1 MAAKLQG
8 QGRKPKPASGM
19 LCRPP
24 LQRMLRIHQ
33 AIQGGKFP
41 NATQLANELE
51 VSTKSVHR
59 DLDFMRD
66 RLQLPLEWKAGRH
79 GYHYTAEVS
88 TFPAVQITEGELV
101 ALVVAEK
108 ALQQYRGTSFEKPLL
123 SALRKMEQSLPDT
136 ISISLSDVEQT
147 ISFRMRA
154 EPILNLEIFDALA
167 KATASRRQLALT
179 YRKAGQQ
186 QSEERL
192 IDPYHFA
199 NINGEWFLF
208 AFDHLCKDIRTF
220 IPARIKAIEQTGK
233 TFGRPQTF
241 SLEKRLRDS
250 FGIHSGDGQ
259 YDVMIRFN
267 ESVADYV
274 REKKWHDSQK
284 LRELKEGAVELSLRL
299 SSLAEIERWVLGWG
313 GNAMVIK
320 PAELANSIRLAAR
333 KILNKRL

>member
-1 MAAKLQG
+1 
-8 QGRKPKPASGM
+8 
-19 LCRPP
+19 
-24 LQRMLRIHQ
+24 MLRIHQ
-33 AIQGGKFP
+33 AIQAGKYP
-41 NATQLANELE
+41 NAMKLAKELE

-66 RLQLPLEWKAGRH
+66 RLELPLEWNAGRR

-88 TFPAVQITEGELV
+88 TFPAVQISEGELI

-123 SALRKMEQSLPDT
+123 SALKKMEQSLPDT

-154 EPILNLEIFDALA
+154 EPILNLEVFDALA
-167 KATASRRQLALT
+167 KATAARRQLELT

-186 QSEERL
+186 QSEQRV

-208 AFDHLCKDIRTF
+208 AYDHLRKDIRTF
-220 IPARIKAIEQTGK
+220 IPARIKAIKQTGK
-233 TFGRPQTF
+233 TFPRSQRF

-250 FGIHSGDGQ
+250 FGVHSGDGQ
-259 YDVMIRFN
+259 HDVVVRFN
-267 ESVADYV
+267 GGVADYI
-274 REKKWHDSQK
+274 REKKWHESQK
-284 LRELKEGAVELSLRL
+284 LRELKKGAVELQLRL

-313 GNAMVIK
+313 GNAMVIR
-320 PAELANSIRLAAR
+320 PAELAASVCQAAK
-333 KILNKRL
+333 KILKQRL